1 MTDMPRPA
9 SVAAEPR
16 RLARDEVAA
25 AAHVLHEAFAT
36 AFPGR
41 RRLPGDPSDLGFLR
55 DTVWPACAVWGID
68 DTGGLCAVIAFREG
82 WVDLLGVL
90 PRAQGLGHGGRL
102 LRLAQARLPI
112 LSVRVSP
119 CGPAASRFLES
130 RGFVLTDRHAAL
142 DECVFRWR
150 RAT

>member
-9 SVAAEPR
+9 ACTAEPR
-16 RLARDEVAA
+16 RIDRDEMPAA
-25 AAHVLHEAFAT
+25 ARVLYDAFRAD
-36 AFPGR
+36 FPNR
-41 RRLPGDPSDLGFLR
+41 RRLPGDASDLGFLR

-68 DTGGLCAVIAFREG
+68 DAAGLCAVIAFREG

-90 PRAQGLGHGGRL
+90 PRARRQGHGGRL

-119 CGPAASRFLES
+119 CGPAASRFLEA
-130 RGFVLTDRHAAL
+130 RGFVLTDSHPAL

-150 RAT
+150 RAA